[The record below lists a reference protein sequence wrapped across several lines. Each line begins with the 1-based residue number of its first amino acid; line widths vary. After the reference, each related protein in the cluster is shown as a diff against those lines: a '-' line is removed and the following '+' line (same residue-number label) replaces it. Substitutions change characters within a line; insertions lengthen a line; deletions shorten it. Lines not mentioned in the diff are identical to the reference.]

1 MELNKINKYKKKYE
15 KNKNGEINLIRKKN
29 ANLKSSYFQN
39 ENNKI
44 INYIRKKITYQSFH
58 SIFPKTNSIN
68 YIYNSN
74 NSKTS
79 IIRNYTN
86 KNKINSTGN
95 SLNKNKEIK
104 KIGNDTD
111 RIKIDIENKK
121 SFVNKRKFFYSSKLS
136 FSLDSILSKTLNKK
150 QKKKKQKSF
159 EKSKSKNLSQK
170 KSIYKSNLKVN
181 KTQKNILKTDTAQEK
196 TKIIFNNK
204 LQHSKINLEKNRK
217 KYRHYIQKKGKVKST
232 NLTEI
237 INHIKKTNILNNN
250 TINEKSKNKDNSKKN
265 KNINY
270 FDLSKEKRDYLN
282 NSKELS
288 DILIDECCNAFN
300 NQKFLGENNS
310 TNDKSLNN
318 RKEETNKKKI
328 KTPNII
334 MNKYKTYGKSKVFNN
349 IIKDN
354 DSFSTNEFDLGN
366 EQINKINGVRIN
378 DFSIKKPK
386 EENLKFTFMKNEKES
401 EVSFSHP
408 SKIIIGNIDGY
419 KDIIETDKKNEQKSK
434 LTKCFNNL
442 MIKKTNLFKG
452 ANKIGKEK
460 DMVEFFMNG
469 EKKKN
474 SNLSTL
480 LKKESEPIAFNE
492 FNFWDSFNMTNNID
506 GISSTITNNMINER
520 KEENM
525 NRNINYN
532 FNKASFIN
540 TEKSVE
546 EFSKIVGYNFVNG
559 NNFDILTNSNNNNK
573 CSNKNILKESKYNKK
588 ENSDDANNNCK
599 IF

>member
-1 MELNKINKYKKKYE
+1 MEKKKINKYKKKYE
-15 KNKNGEINLIRKKN
+15 NNKIGEINLTRKKN
-29 ANLKSSYFQN
+29 ANLKSSYCHN

-58 SIFPKTNSIN
+58 SIFAKTNSIN
-68 YIYNSN
+68 YIYNNN

-86 KNKINSTGN
+86 KNKINSSGN
-95 SLNKNKEIK
+95 SLNKNKTIK
-104 KIGNDTD
+104 KICNYSE
-111 RIKIDIENKK
+111 RIKIDLESKK

-136 FSLDSILSKTLNKK
+136 FSLDSILSKTLNKN

-159 EKSKSKNLSQK
+159 EKTKSKNLSEK
-170 KSIYKSNLKVN
+170 RNICKSNLKVN
-181 KTQKNILKTDTAQEK
+181 KTQKNLFKTDKVQEK
-196 TKIIFNNK
+196 TKVIFNNK

-217 KYRHYIQKKGKVKST
+217 IYRHYIQRKGKVKST

-237 INHIKKTNILNNN
+237 MNHFKRTSIINNN
-250 TINEKSKNKDNSKKN
+250 TINWKSKNKDNAKKN

-270 FDLSKEKRDYLN
+270 YDLSKEKRDYLN

-288 DILIDECCNAFN
+288 DISLGDCCNAFN

-310 TNDKSLNN
+310 TNDKTLNN

-334 MNKYKTYGKSKVFNN
+334 INKYKTSGKNEVFNN
-349 IIKDN
+349 IMKYN

-366 EQINKINGVRIN
+366 EQISKINGVRIN
-378 DFSIKKPK
+378 NFNIKKPQ

-401 EVSFSHP
+401 EVSFSHA

-419 KDIIETDKKNEQKSK
+419 KDIIEKDKKNEQKSK

-442 MIKKTNLFKG
+442 MIKKSNLFKDV
-452 ANKIGKEK
+452 NKIGKEK
-460 DMVEFFMNG
+460 GMGEFFMNR
-469 EKKKN
+469 EKIKSN
-474 SNLSTL
+474 NLSTL
-480 LKKESEPIAFNE
+480 IKKGSDPIAFND
-492 FNFWDSFNMTNNID
+492 FNFCDSFNMTNNID
-506 GISSTITNNMINER
+506 GISSTITYNMINER
-520 KEENM
+520 KEENI
-525 NRNINYN
+525 NRNMNYY

-540 TEKSVE
+540 TEKSIE
-546 EFSKIVGYNFVNG
+546 EFSKIVGYNIVNG
-559 NNFDILTNSNNNNK
+559 NNLDNLTNSTNKNKYSNN
-573 CSNKNILKESKYNKK
+573 NILKESKYNKK
-588 ENSDDANNNCK
+588 ENLDNANNNCK

>member
-1 MELNKINKYKKKYE
+1 
-15 KNKNGEINLIRKKN
+15 
-29 ANLKSSYFQN
+29 
-39 ENNKI
+39 
-44 INYIRKKITYQSFH
+44 
-58 SIFPKTNSIN
+58 
-68 YIYNSN
+68 
-74 NSKTS
+74 
-79 IIRNYTN
+79 
-86 KNKINSTGN
+86 
-95 SLNKNKEIK
+95 LNKNKTIK
-104 KIGNDTD
+104 KIGNYTD
-111 RIKIDIENKK
+111 RIIIDIENKK
-121 SFVNKRKFFYSSKLS
+121 SFINKRKFFYSAKLS
-136 FSLDSILSKTLNKK
+136 FSLDSILAKTLNKK

-159 EKSKSKNLSQK
+159 EKNKNKNLSEK
-170 KSIYKSNLKVN
+170 KNIYKSNLKVN
-181 KTQKNILKTDTAQEK
+181 KTQKNLLKTDKVEEK
-196 TKIIFNNK
+196 TTIIFNNK

-217 KYRHYIQKKGKVKST
+217 KYKHYIQKKGKVKST

-237 INHIKKTNILNNN
+237 INHIKKTNIINKN
-250 TINEKSKNKDNSKKN
+250 TINEKSKNKDNAKKN
-265 KNINY
+265 KKINY

-288 DILIDECCNAFN
+288 DILLDECCKAFN

-334 MNKYKTYGKSKVFNN
+334 MNKYKTHAKSKVFNN
-349 IIKDN
+349 IIKMN

-401 EVSFSHP
+401 EVSCSHP

-419 KDIIETDKKNEQKSK
+419 KDIIETDKKNEQKTK
-434 LTKCFNNL
+434 LTKCFNNI
-442 MIKKTNLFKG
+442 MIKKTNLFKD
-452 ANKIGKEK
+452 ANKIGKDK
-460 DMVEFFMNG
+460 DICEFFMNG

-525 NRNINYN
+525 NRNMNYY

-546 EFSKIVGYNFVNG
+546 EFSKIVGFNIVNG
-559 NNFDILTNSNNNNK
+559 KNLDNLTNSNNKNK
-573 CSNKNILKESKYNKK
+573 CSNKNILKESKCSKK
-588 ENSDDANNNCK
+588 ENSDVANNNCK